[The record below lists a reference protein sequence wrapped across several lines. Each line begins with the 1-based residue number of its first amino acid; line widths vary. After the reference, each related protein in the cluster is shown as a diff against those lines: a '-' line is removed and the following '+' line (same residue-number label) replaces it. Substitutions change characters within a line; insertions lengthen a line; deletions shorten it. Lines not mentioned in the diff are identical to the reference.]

1 MSILAAPDPLAKAT
15 IRPTGRRVSFRFQWG
30 LVIVLSILGFLT
42 FVPVIMLLQLS
53 FKDMQQ
59 MADAMWLPAFPLY
72 VNNYAKAFFLMVPY
86 MMNSVLFVLGTVSVS
101 ITFSTLTSYSLAR
114 YDFPGREF
122 FYLAILALL
131 MIPGI
136 LTLITTFVVVVSLQI
151 NNTLFGIWLPMAAG
165 AQAFQ
170 IIVMRT
176 FFASLPQELFE
187 AARIDGASELRMLLQ
202 IALPLSKPI
211 LLTLVVLQIMG
222 VWNEFIWPIMVLSNP
237 DRYPIILGVLRL
249 SQLITARDPGATY
262 AGYVIA
268 GLPIFILFIFTSR
281 AFIRGL
287 TSGAIKM

>member
-1 MSILAAPDPLAKAT
+1 MSTFAAPRAT
-15 IRPTGRRVSFRFQWG
+15 ARPTGRHTRFRFQWG
-30 LVIVLSILGFLT
+30 LVITLSILGFLT
-42 FVPVIMLLQLS
+42 FIPVIMLLQLS

-59 MADAMWLPAFPLY
+59 MADSMWLPAFPLY
-72 VNNYAKAFFLMVPY
+72 AVNYQKAFNLMVPY
-86 MMNSVLFVLGTVSVS
+86 MINSVLFVLGTVTVS

-122 FYLAILALL
+122 FFLAILALL

-136 LTLITTFVVVVSLQI
+136 LTLITTFVVVVSLQL

-170 IIVMRT
+170 IIILRT

-268 GLPIFILFIFTSR
+268 GLPIFILFMFTSR